1 MEIVIMLLI
10 GAFAGWLAS
19 VIYRNSGLG
28 PFGNIITGILGSA
41 ASYWVIGELGIILNI
56 DLVGTILCVT
66 IGAMVIICI
75 VNILF
80 SGRKI

>member
-10 GAFAGWLAS
+10 GAFTGWLAS
-19 VIYRNSGLG
+19 VIYPGSGLG
-28 PFGNIITGILGSA
+28 QFGNIITGILGSA
-41 ASYWVIGELGIILNI
+41 ASYWVMGELGILLNT
-56 DLVGTILCVT
+56 DLIGTILCVS
-66 IGAMVIICI
+66 IGAIVIICI